1 MPGVTACAPS
11 RFACPTRGSSPGRL
25 LARRMTWASAIAF
38 MADDPEV
45 PKASMRSRVNEA
57 LGYLQELSDGKR
69 MREGLGGDKGG
80 QGGGIWPDGFFSDN

>member
-1 MPGVTACAPS
+1 
-11 RFACPTRGSSPGRL
+11 
-25 LARRMTWASAIAF
+25 
-38 MADDPEV
+38 MADDPEA

-69 MREGLGGDKGG
+69 MREELGGDKGG